1 MMHAVIIAGGLGTRA
16 HAMTGDRIP
25 KALLP
30 VGGVPIIFRQMR
42 ALRREGVARLTV
54 LAGHLGAQLA
64 GPLGE
69 EARNLGLALDI
80 KVEPEPL
87 GTAGCLAALAPADG
101 DALLVYGDML
111 FDIALA
117 PLAEFHRQQRA
128 LITIVAHPND
138 HPRTSDLIRERDGLV
153 TALLPREIARTR
165 DERNLVPA
173 GLYLASAEFFTRI
186 PAAQKLD
193 MVRDVLPRLVG
204 AGERVAA
211 YNTPEY
217 MRDVGTE
224 KRHATA
230 ERDLAD
236 ETVAALNLKNTRPAI
251 FFDVDGVLNEEPGL
265 QGVLR
270 PDDVTLVPGAGAA
283 VAEARNARFLAVGIT
298 NRPQV
303 ARGDI
308 TFDDLDAILGRLE
321 ALLAEQ
327 HGVLDRIYVCPHH
340 PDSGFPGEVKALKIR
355 CACRKPGALLF
366 RRAME
371 ELPIDR
377 ARSFAIG
384 DSLRDIGA
392 ARAAGIWAY
401 GVRTGHGCRDA
412 ARYPGGPAAA
422 PVPDLMFE
430 DVGEAVRFGLAYR
443 ELAAPLA
450 KAVRD
455 RQGEFARPLLVAICG
470 RSRSGKSVI
479 AHALARLLQDDGMTC
494 LRVRLDDWIMPAA
507 ERGPNDTAET
517 RNRVDRLP
525 AVVAALRRGEAVTA
539 PGYDAARRVAGP
551 PVTYDPAGKAIIVLD
566 GVFAAHASV
575 RSLVDLAAFVD
586 TPEPVQRGRFAALY
600 RWKGLDDAA
609 MQELWHARIAD
620 EWAAVDA
627 QREHCDVIITASET

>member
-30 VGGVPIIFRQMR
+30 VGGVPIVFRQMR
-42 ALRREGVARLTV
+42 VLRREGVTRLTV

-64 GPLGE
+64 GPVGA
-69 EARNLGLALDI
+69 EAHNLGLALDI
-80 KVEPEPL
+80 KVEAELL
-87 GTAGCLAALAPADG
+87 GTAGCLAALAPAD
-101 DALLVYGDML
+101 DVLLVYGDML
-111 FDIALA
+111 FDVALA
-117 PLAEFHRQQRA
+117 PLAKFHSDQRA
-128 LITIVAHPND
+128 LITIVVHPND

-153 TALLPREIARTR
+153 TALLPREIPRAR

-173 GLYLASAEFFTRI
+173 GLYLASADFFARI
-186 PAAQKLD
+186 PQGQKLD
-193 MVRDVLPRLVG
+193 MVRDVLPPLVA

-224 KRHATA
+224 TRHATA
-230 ERDLAD
+230 ARDLAD
-236 ETVAALNLKNTRPAI
+236 GTVAALNLANKRPAI

-265 QGVLR
+265 QGVLK

-283 VAEARNARFLAVGIT
+283 VAGARNRRFLAVGIT

-327 HGVLDRIYVCPHH
+327 QGMLDRIYVCPHH
-340 PDSGFPGEVKALKIR
+340 PDSGFAGEVKALKIR
-355 CACRKPGALLF
+355 CECRKPGALLF
-366 RRAME
+366 RRAMA

-377 ARSFAIG
+377 ARSIAIG

-392 ARAAGIWAY
+392 ARAASVWAY
-401 GVRTGHGCRDA
+401 GIRTGHGCRDA
-412 ARYPGGPAAA
+412 ARYPGGTAAA
-422 PVPDLMFE
+422 PAPDLMFE
-430 DVGEAVRFGLAYR
+430 DVGEAVRFALAYR
-443 ELAAPLA
+443 DLAAPLA
-450 KAVRD
+450 KAVRE
-455 RQGEFARPLLVAICG
+455 RQGESARPLVVAVCG

-479 AHALARLLQDDGMTC
+479 AHALARTLQEDGTAC
-494 LRVRLDDWIMPAA
+494 LHVRLDDWIMPAA
-507 ERGPNDTAET
+507 ERGAGDTAEA

-525 AVVAALRRGEAVTA
+525 AIVAALRRGETVTA

-551 PVTYDPAGKAIIVLD
+551 PATYDPAGKAIIVLD
-566 GVFAAHASV
+566 GVFAAHASI
-575 RSLVDLAAFVD
+575 RREVDLAAFVD

-609 MQELWHARIAD
+609 MQGLWRARIAD

-627 QREHCDVIITASET
+627 QREHCDVIITSET